1 MRHLTPR
8 IALLAA
14 GLAAAA
20 ALPAPPAASSA
31 AAPNVKAVTGAALK
45 KAVAAYR
52 GKPVFV
58 NYWATWCEPCVAE
71 FPDIVKLYNAYRAK
85 GVVVI
90 SVSLDEPED
99 KGKVAAFVAKQKAG
113 FPVFLRSGGSPE
125 AFIQPLEKGWGGAV
139 PSTYVFNRAGKR
151 VSGPVHTKLSYEAM
165 VKMLQP
171 ALK

>member
-1 MRHLTPR
+1 MRHPIRL
-8 IALLAA
+8 ALLAA
-14 GLAAAA
+14 GLAAVAA
-20 ALPAPPAASSA
+20 VPARPASSA
-31 AAPNVKAVTGAALK
+31 AAAANVKAVTGAALK
-45 KAVAAYR
+45 KAVDSYR

-113 FPVFLRSGGSPE
+113 FPVFMRSGGAPE
-125 AFIQPLEKGWGGAV
+125 AFIQPVDKGWRGAV
-139 PSTYVFNRAGKR
+139 PSTYVFNRQGKR
-151 VSGPVHTKLSYEAM
+151 VSGPVHTKLSYEKM
-165 VKMLQP
+165 VEMLTP